1 MRRSRIAV
9 TACAAASALLIAQ
22 SVFAGVKEVFYDA
35 GGSTG
40 IILTTPDTYHAC
52 PRSVMSDTI
61 STTGVGNRQLVGQVI
76 VQYVL
81 DGTRQVV
88 PGGFYPI
95 DQTGDLNLA
104 VSYPPVSDWPV
115 QSGGGKELHIDVQV
129 ELFEGG
135 LKVATLG
142 PGSDWDVF
150 CVDPGPT
157 PTPTSTPTPTPTP
170 PSGGQGC
177 TPGYWRQTQH
187 FDSYPAPYSPQTLFS
202 SVFGVGPS
210 ITLAEAADA
219 KGGGANALIRHAT
232 AALLN
237 AASANVNYAYTTD
250 QVIAMVKDAYA
261 TGNYEATKNLFE
273 AQNEINCPLN

>member
-1 MRRSRIAV
+1 MRRARLAV
-9 TACAAASALLIAQ
+9 AVCATASALLIAQ

-52 PRSVMSDTI
+52 PQNGSSDVI
-61 STTGVGNRQLVGQVI
+61 STTGVGNRQLKGQVI

-81 DGTRQVV
+81 DGGRQTV

-95 DQTGDLNLA
+95 NQIGDLNLV
-104 VSYPPVSDWPV
+104 VSYPPVSAWPV

-135 LKVATLG
+135 FKVATLG

-150 CVDPGPT
+150 CLDRDPT
-157 PTPTSTPTPTPTP
+157 PTPTSTPTPTP

-187 FDSYPAPYSPQTLFS
+187 FDSYPAPYSPETMFS
-202 SVFGVGPS
+202 SVFSVGPS
-210 ITLAEAADA
+210 ITLAEAANA
-219 KGGGANALIRHAT
+219 KGGNANALIRHAT

-237 AASANVNYAYTTD
+237 AASADVSYAYTTD

-261 TGNYEATKNLFE
+261 TGNFEATKNLFE
-273 AQNEINCPLN
+273 AQNEIGCPLN